1 MRSILAIILLAFLVT
16 IGIFAVQNTQAVEV
30 RFLNWI
36 LNAPFALLAIGIY
49 LAGML
54 SGGSVVAF
62 LRRSIARVASPPSS
76 R

>member
-1 MRSILAIILLAFLVT
+1 MRSILAVILLAFLVT

-62 LRRSIARVASPPSS
+62 LRRSIARVASPPPP